1 MFNQKKY
8 LKIKNIILKIS
19 KNKKNIS
26 SNERI
31 ILESYANKIQM
42 ISMQLRKFNVQ
53 ELLLM
58 KRLSI

>member
-1 MFNQKKY
+1 MMFNQKKY
-8 LKIKNIILKIS
+8 SKIKNIILKIS

-42 ISMQLRKFNVQ
+42 IS
-53 ELLLM
+53 
-58 KRLSI
+58 I